1 MAFASSRS
9 PTNTRARH
17 SLASRSASSA
27 LWLRIAISIA
37 GFSVRAVAAIR
48 PTSIVSGVAITSI
61 RAVATWAWISTA
73 GSVALPNTAGMPL
86 ARNCSTASRFSSATT
101 NGMPAAVSSAA
112 MRLPTR
118 P

>member
-1 MAFASSRS
+1 M
-9 PTNTRARH
+9 
-17 SLASRSASSA
+17 
-27 LWLRIAISIA
+27 
-37 GFSVRAVAAIR
+37 
-48 PTSIVSGVAITSI
+48 
-61 RAVATWAWISTA
+61 RAVATCAWISTA